1 MQSADGADGA
11 DGQMAS
17 VTATADKQRSRHTTA
32 NVRYSQ
38 FMSVDYQRSSVA
50 AAVAVVVL
58 LAVGVFLMLVSQMLS
73 GEMLGTVLYIIGVG
87 LLVIAAISLL
97 ALVLI
102 RR

>member
-1 MQSADGADGA
+1 MQSAEGA

-17 VTATADKQRSRHTTA
+17 VTATADKQRSRHTRPD
-32 NVRYSQ
+32 VRYSQ

-50 AAVAVVVL
+50 AAVAVAVL
-58 LAVGVFLMLVSQMLS
+58 LAVGVFLILVSQMLS
-73 GEMLGTVLYIIGVG
+73 GEMLGTVLYAIGVG

>member
-1 MQSADGADGA
+1 
-11 DGQMAS
+11 MAS
-17 VTATADKQRSRHTTA
+17 VTATADKQRSRHTRPD
-32 NVRYSQ
+32 VRYSQ

-50 AAVAVVVL
+50 AAVAVAVL
-58 LAVGVFLMLVSQMLS
+58 LAVGVFLILVSQMLS
-73 GEMLGTVLYIIGVG
+73 GEMLGTVLYAIGVG